1 MDAGTEVRLTVTSED
16 GSRERVYRVAVEA
29 PECLRGLKSARF
41 SLVVYAGGRFG
52 QLEGCA
58 RRMQVTAFY
67 SWVDGDFVPYILRAP
82 DFVNE
87 RFRALFPD
95 GLPADTPLIAQ
106 RDLPAASDTG
116 SSEGEGGE

>member
-1 MDAGTEVRLTVTSED
+1 MTSED
-16 GSRERVYRVAVEA
+16 GSRERVYRVRVEV
-29 PECLRGLKSARF
+29 PECLRGLTRGRF
-41 SLVVYAGGRFG
+41 SLVVYAGGHFG

-58 RRMQVTAFY
+58 RRKQVTAFY
-67 SWVDGDFVPYILRAP
+67 SWVDGDYVPYILGAP

-95 GLPADTPLIAQ
+95 DLPADTPLIAQ

-116 SSEGEGGE
+116 SSEGERGE